1 MPPAWLMALGLAG
14 VLVGAGLAVGALP
27 VADLADRV
35 SRRTGS
41 AVLVVAGLIAAVL
54 AAIVL
59 VGLLWKGIG
68 MRRTAWLMALTG
80 AAAVLLGGVA
90 QANRDAI
97 RLAVFSL
104 ATGPQGVA
112 AEKYADQVG
121 GETFDH
127 AAWDAMLKQHV
138 APGGWVNYAG
148 FAADEASLDIY
159 LAALGSA
166 DYDALSRDAKLAYLI
181 NAYNAFTI
189 KLILDHWDDGR
200 LESIMDIA
208 GGEAWDL
215 KRWNMAGQTVSL
227 NELEHEII
235 RKDFLE
241 PRIHFVVVCA
251 AFSCPPLR
259 SEAYTA
265 EKLEAQLQEQTVYSF
280 NHPRWLI
287 FDGGSGTPTLRLTKL
302 LDWYAGDFTQVAPS
316 VEAYAGEFNQR
327 LGAHLAEDRPVSI
340 QWIDYSWLLNDQRN
354 KP

>member
-1 MPPAWLMALGLAG
+1 MALGLAG
-14 VLVGAGLAVGALP
+14 ALVGAGLAVGALP
-27 VADLADRV
+27 VADLAAEA
-35 SRRTGS
+35 SRR
-41 AVLVVAGLIAAVL
+41 AELALAGGFGLILIAA

-59 VGLLWKGIG
+59 VGLLTKGIG
-68 MRRTAWLMALTG
+68 MQRTSWLVAATG
-80 AAAVLLGGVA
+80 AMAILLGGVA

-127 AAWDAMLKQHV
+127 SAWDALLKQHV

-148 FAADEASLDIY
+148 FAADVASLDAY
-159 LAALGSA
+159 LATLGSA

-189 KLILDHWDDGR
+189 ELILDHWDDGR

-208 GGEAWDL
+208 GGEPWDL
-215 KRWNMAGQTVSL
+215 KRWDLAGQTVSL

-235 RKDFLE
+235 RRDFLE

-265 EKLEAQLQEQTVYSF
+265 EKLETQLQEQTVYSF